1 MDQKIEL
8 KICMLNMNYGEKLMN
23 LSIIEIY
30 EQLKKNTNDVD
41 IILIIDCILEINNE
55 KSQKI
60 FRVMEMLKF
69 ELVISR
75 DVYNALSEELMT
87 KEIICE

>member
-1 MDQKIEL
+1 
-8 KICMLNMNYGEKLMN
+8 MNYGKELIN

-41 IILIIDCILEINNE
+41 IILIIDCILDINDE

-60 FRVMEMLKF
+60 FCVME
-69 ELVISR
+69 
-75 DVYNALSEELMT
+75 
-87 KEIICE
+87 IC